1 MTSEEKVFKI
11 LMAETD
17 DDIYAANRRFQH
29 RRNHYESRQPR
40 KHLAGVS

>member
-17 DDIYAANRRFQH
+17 DDIYWSSVWDRVYDQD
-29 RRNHYESRQPR
+29 EQ
-40 KHLAGVS
+40 KG

>member
-17 DDIYAANRRFQH
+17 DDIYEAIGALTDAQNGKGLFA
-29 RRNHYESRQPR
+29 PV
-40 KHLAGVS
+40 G